1 MSIFRLGGLLN
12 SVRAK
17 FLAIS
22 IPIAVCLMT
31 VLFGIFE
38 FQTFRAEHLA
48 LHEKAEGIAESQSA
62 VLAESLWNVD
72 DARIGLIL
80 STLAVDPDIIGAAV
94 FDDTGKLFHAHGMRS
109 NAQMTAD
116 DLYADDHFKKPS
128 SNNNETSF
136 APVLHDFLAA
146 GGIRN
151 SVPHDDLAI
160 AQEIIFRTDAGADVI
175 GEFVVFLTMDNII
188 ASTRKRLLWDGM
200 LTAAMMLAVIAS
212 AIIAYGRSVGT
223 PLVRML
229 SSINKARRDKVL
241 VPIDWKSNDELG
253 TVVNAFNEM
262 QMSLSE
268 HEVALR
274 ESHDNLEKQVRTRTA
289 QLQTVNEALQER
301 TTLLARAEEVAQI
314 GHWRWY
320 LPGGRIEWSDTLYAM
335 HGVDA
340 AAFELSEENV
350 FSLYHPDD
358 VAQARN
364 AIDEAI
370 RSSGHYR
377 LETRIVQPGG
387 EEHWLMSQGRYER
400 GAGEGEGVFFGV
412 AQDITERKL
421 QEVKLKEAKEDAESA
436 NRAKSQFLA
445 VMSHEVRTPMNAVLG
460 LIGLI
465 LDTELDSVQRRYL
478 TQSRESGQHLLE
490 ILNDILDLSKLEA
503 GKFGLENTDFYT
515 VDLVTGV
522 IALLEARAMEKGVA
536 LEYSVEPEARLW
548 CNGDPGRLRQILL
561 NLVANAVK
569 FTDEGSVVVT
579 VSRQQQVTSRVSL
592 LFKITD
598 TGVGIPES
606 EQHRLF
612 EAFHQA
618 EDAYR
623 RKYGGTGLGLAIS
636 KRLTELMGGQIGFE
650 SAAGKGSTFW
660 LSVTL
665 TQGREG
671 QSTSDAT
678 RPGSSA
684 VPSPRRILLV
694 EDSPAN
700 VLVAAT
706 LLRNAGHTVD
716 TAGDGREAV
725 EAIRSFPYDLVLMDL
740 SMPEMDGF
748 EATSRIRGLSG
759 DRAHIPI
766 IAMTASS
773 MRGDREKCLAA
784 GMDDYISKPV
794 DKLTL
799 LGAIAKW
806 IGGSAEGTQATQLG
820 SENAVLDRAGIERLI
835 ADTDKSAASRL
846 LGMFMTE
853 TRGRLDRI
861 VNAVTLQRY
870 DVVQKEAH
878 AIKGSSGTFGAEQLR
893 RQVEQLE
900 GACLQSDQALIEDL
914 TDKVLLLGEKTLE
927 ALEDYLET
935 VGH

>member
-22 IPIAVCLMT
+22 VPIAVCLMT

-48 LHEKAEGIAESQSA
+48 LHEKAEGIAESLSA

-109 NAQMTAD
+109 NAHMTAD
-116 DLYADDHFKKPS
+116 ELYANDHLKKPS
-128 SNNNETSF
+128 NNNNKTSF
-136 APVLHDFLAA
+136 APVLHDFLTV
-146 GGIRN
+146 GGIHN
-151 SVPHDDLAI
+151 SVPHDDLTI
-160 AQEIIFRTDAGADVI
+160 SQEIIFRTDAGADVI

-200 LTAAMMLAVIAS
+200 LTAVMMLAVIAS

-223 PLVRML
+223 PLARML
-229 SSINKARRDKVL
+229 ASINKARRDKVL

-253 TVVNAFNEM
+253 TVVDAFNAM
-262 QMSLSE
+262 QVSLSE

-274 ESHDNLEKQVRTRTA
+274 ESHDSLEKQVRTRTA
-289 QLQTVNEALQER
+289 QLETVNKALQER

-320 LPGGRIEWSDTLYAM
+320 LPSGRIEWSDTLYAM
-335 HGVDA
+335 HGVDITT
-340 AAFELSEENV
+340 FELSEDNV

-358 VAQARN
+358 VAQVRN
-364 AIDEAI
+364 TIDEAI
-370 RSSGHYR
+370 RSSDHYM
-377 LETRIVQPGG
+377 LEARIVRLDG
-387 EEHWLMSQGRYER
+387 EERWLMSQGRYER
-400 GAGEGEGVFFGV
+400 GAGGSEDIFFGV

-478 TQSRESGQHLLE
+478 TQARESGQHLLE

-503 GKFGLENTDFYT
+503 GKFELENTDFYT

-522 IALLEARAMEKGVA
+522 MALLEAPAREKGVA
-536 LEYSVEPEARLW
+536 LEYSIEPEARIW
-548 CNGDPGRLRQILL
+548 CNGDPGWLRQILL

-569 FTDEGSVVVT
+569 FTDEGSVMVT
-579 VSRQQQVTSRVSL
+579 VSNPQQGTDCISL
-592 LFKITD
+592 LFKIID

-612 EAFHQA
+612 EPFHQA
-618 EDAYR
+618 EDPYK

-636 KRLTELMGGQIGFE
+636 KRLTELLGGQIGFE
-650 SAAGKGSTFW
+650 SASGKGSTFW
-660 LSVTL
+660 LSVKL
-665 TQGREG
+665 GHSKEG
-671 QSTSDAT
+671 QSAVAAT
-678 RPGSSA
+678 RSGSSGMA
-684 VPSPRRILLV
+684 SPHRILLV

-893 RQVEQLE
+893 SQAEQLE
-900 GACLQSDQALIEDL
+900 GACLHSDQPVIEEL
-914 TDKVLLLGEKTLE
+914 ADKVCRLGEKTLE
-927 ALEDYLET
+927 ALEVYLET